1 MRILLVEDEE
11 KIASFLA
18 RALKEERYVVDTA
31 SDGDSALF
39 LAQTNTYDLIVLDVV
54 LPVRDGLAVCR
65 ELRKTKI
72 ASPILMLTA
81 KDKLKDKIAGLDAG
95 ADDYLT
101 KPFAVQEFL
110 ARVRSLTRR
119 SAVYTATKLKVDDLE
134 LDRLTH
140 RVTRAGKDITLT
152 SREYALLEYLMANEN
167 QVVTRTMISEH
178 VWNESFD
185 SFTNIIDVYI
195 NGLRRKI
202 DSPFGCALIHTVRGA
217 GYLIKKSR
225 Q

>member
-140 RVTRAGKDITLT
+140 RVTRA
-152 SREYALLEYLMANEN
+152 
-167 QVVTRTMISEH
+167 
-178 VWNESFD
+178 
-185 SFTNIIDVYI
+185 
-195 NGLRRKI
+195 
-202 DSPFGCALIHTVRGA
+202 
-217 GYLIKKSR
+217 
-225 Q
+225 

>member
-1 MRILLVEDEE
+1 MRVLLVEDEE
-11 KIASFLA
+11 KIAQFIA

-31 SDGDSALF
+31 GDGENALF
-39 LAQTNTYDLIVLDVV
+39 LAETNTYDLIILDVV
-54 LPVRDGLAVCR
+54 LPIKDGIAVCK
-65 ELRKTKI
+65 ELRKKDI
-72 ASPILMLTA
+72 SCPILMLTA
-81 KDKLKDKIAGLDAG
+81 KDKLKDKVAGLDAG

-119 SAVYTATKLKVDDLE
+119 SGVYTATALKVGDLE

-140 RVTRAGKDITLT
+140 RVSRAGKDIALT
-152 SREYALLEYLMANEN
+152 SREYALLEYLMTNEN

-178 VWNESFD
+178 VWNENFD

-195 NGLRRKI
+195 NGLRKKI
-202 DSPFGCALIHTVRGA
+202 DSGSADPLIHTVRGA
-217 GYLIKKSR
+217 GYCLKKLR
-225 Q
+225 P